1 MHLNCHTA
9 YPRLAV
15 KYFRKKL
22 HHMQLFIITAPLFRF
37 RAVS

>member
-15 KYFRKKL
+15 KYFREHFHDKKKHFAKL
-22 HHMQLFIITAPLFRF
+22 YF
-37 RAVS
+37 